1 MCMDADL
8 LRSESAGQFLRCACL
23 LPNADHLH
31 FLAEG
36 TEPTSDLRHFI
47 KSLKIKTS
55 RQYAAQSR
63 CVLWQK
69 GFHEHILRATES
81 IQAIA
86 WYIWLNPVRKGL
98 VAKPGDYPYLARFRD
113 SSCLQRGVHLVGI
126 HLEEKR
132 GPIVERG

>member
-1 MCMDADL
+1 MLDL
-8 LRSESAGQFLRCACL
+8 LRSESAGNSFDVHAYCL
-23 LPNADHLH
+23 MPDHLH

-86 WYIWLNPVRKGL
+86 WYIWLNPVRNGL
-98 VAKPGDYPYLARFRD
+98 ESKPGDYPYLGSF
-113 SSCLQRGVHLVGI
+113 SG
-126 HLEEKR
+126 LELPTTWRSPGWYPPWKKKR